1 MHQIKI
7 YAMPV
12 FDMLE
17 TFLVKKL
24 RFRPGLP
31 LRLIARSL
39 YVGRKLSFI
48 VEKLKLVNAS
58 Y

>member
-1 MHQIKI
+1 
-7 YAMPV
+7 MPV

-24 RFRPGLP
+24 RFTPGLP

-39 YVGRKLSFI
+39 YVGKYSTILTAF
-48 VEKLKLVNAS
+48 

>member
-1 MHQIKI
+1 
-7 YAMPV
+7 MPV

-24 RFRPGLP
+24 RFKPGMP

-39 YVGRKLSFI
+39 YVGKYLYI
-48 VEKLKLVNAS
+48 
-58 Y
+58 YTH